1 MPCSKNKSSFA
12 KKIMKNFIVL
22 GFVLTSFFLKAQEV
36 EKVSVEKNL
45 NSIQAGL
52 FSLSFQNEFQ
62 LDRKITLRS
71 EIGLATGSSE
81 IEYSDGKK
89 EKSFLILPY
98 IRVEPR
104 WYYSLDRRSRLNK
117 KTANNSSNYI
127 SLLTSFASSR
137 TTLVNTKDF
146 EIPPLILIVPEFGI
160 RRTSSSGHF
169 FSEYS
174 AGFGYQHNF
183 FDKSYTY
190 NGSKNEFVFDLQY
203 KIGYIF

>member
-1 MPCSKNKSSFA
+1 M
-12 KKIMKNFIVL
+12 KKFVFL
-22 GFVLTSFFLKAQEV
+22 GLVLTSFLVKAQDV

-52 FSLSFQNEFQ
+52 FSLSFQNEFRI
-62 LDRKITLRS
+62 DRKITLRI

-81 IEYSDGKK
+81 IEYTDGKK

-98 IRVEPR
+98 VRAEPR

-117 KTANNSSNYI
+117 KTTNNSSNYI
-127 SLLTSFASSR
+127 SLLTSFVSSR

-146 EIPPLILIVPEFGI
+146 EAAPFISIVPEFGI
-160 RRTSSSGHF
+160 RRTSTSGHF

-174 AGFGYQHNF
+174 VGFGYQHNF

-190 NGSKNEFVFDLQY
+190 DVGENEFVFDFQY